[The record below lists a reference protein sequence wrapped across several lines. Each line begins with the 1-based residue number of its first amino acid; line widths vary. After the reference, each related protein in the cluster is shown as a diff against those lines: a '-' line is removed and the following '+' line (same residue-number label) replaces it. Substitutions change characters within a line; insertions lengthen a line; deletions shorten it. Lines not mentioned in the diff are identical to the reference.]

1 MKRFARLCGTSPN
14 RRGISPIH
22 KAWITI
28 GQRTKLFTPAD
39 QKIAVTRRRQ
49 SCQDVRGIIRAR
61 DAPHQLG
68 EGTMLSSTMTTTA
81 IRYQNP
87 VWPGYFADPHAL
99 KTPHRYY
106 AYGTGPVG
114 ADGRAFPILRSSD
127 LVHWEPVGGALEPL
141 SNPTALNYW
150 APEVTEND
158 GRYY

>member
-1 MKRFARLCGTSPN
+1 
-14 RRGISPIH
+14 
-22 KAWITI
+22 
-28 GQRTKLFTPAD
+28 
-39 QKIAVTRRRQ
+39 
-49 SCQDVRGIIRAR
+49 
-61 DAPHQLG
+61 
-68 EGTMLSSTMTTTA
+68 MLSSTMTTTA

-99 KTPHRYY
+99 KTPDGYY

-150 APEVTEND
+150 APEVAEND
-158 GRYY
+158 GRYYLFYSASTTQSDEHHRLRVAISDSPAGPFRDTGRILIPQLGFTIDASPFKDPRTVVPLLRHRL